1 MKCTE
6 RRECKHIANILIKSS
21 DDKNEL
27 RHWGVKGMKWGKTDP
42 KKEEIRNGNSSNQN
56 EAVMKLKK
64 DLEKQGPA
72 VTKSR
77 NVTDAGP
84 MDKSKV
90 KSLEEFQKSNQP
102 LPEKVFKKLE
112 KLFPQV
118 FSETNTYTTY
128 SDLAKKDKIQGPQK
142 PKKSLLGETVTSST
156 TYSDLAKKKPVQ
168 GPTKPKKKT
177 LAERFPSIFSET
189 TTFDSSDKKK
199 KK

>member
-1 MKCTE
+1 
-6 RRECKHIANILIKSS
+6 
-21 DDKNEL
+21 
-27 RHWGVKGMKWGKTDP
+27 MKWGKTDP

-118 FSETNTYTTY
+118 FSETNTYT
-128 SDLAKKDKIQGPQK
+128 SLRDIKEKDSIQGPKK
-142 PKKSLLGETVTSST
+142 PKKSSLGGAVTTSI
-156 TYSDLAKKKPVQ
+156 TYPA
-168 GPTKPKKKT
+168 KPKKKT
-177 LAERFPSIFSET
+177 LSERFPSIFSET
-189 TTFDSSDKKK
+189 TTYGSDKPTKK
-199 KK
+199 KNR